1 MNYKNYINNNWLK
14 SDSGKT
20 FKAFN
25 PYTEEVIAEIQASN
39 ETDVDNAVEA
49 AVEAYKEWG
58 VMTPGERRDFLR
70 RLAANHWSMLSPL
83 QKQFPKK
90 WGNRLKRP

>member
-70 RLAANHWSMLSPL
+70 RLAAKSLEHAH
-83 QKQFPKK
+83 K
-90 WGNRLKRP
+90 